1 MGQLGE
7 RTPGLTVTATVGS
20 PASQSR
26 LFGAPP
32 EIDPGE
38 EDPPV
43 RDLPPSAT
51 PPEQDTYER
60 EGQNEGQN
68 KEGYVEVDPAS
79 FVDSY
84 RPPAIDGD
92 FRGKH
97 IVTVEQFARDDL
109 KVLFEAA
116 STLKKRIRSG
126 DRGVVEIAT
135 GQVLALLFFESST
148 RTDMSFQAAMLRLG
162 GKVIGASNGI
172 RFSSV
177 YKGEDLPDT
186 VRAAG
191 CYADV
196 IALRHPE
203 VGASYLAARYL
214 DILARKIGRRSVV
227 ISAGDGVGE
236 HPTQALLDLFTILES
251 KKRVDGLSITMVG
264 DLKNGRTV
272 HSLAKLLAT
281 YGAGDTTVNFV
292 SPPSLMM
299 PPAIVGQLKRSKL
312 SVNETTGLDE
322 VLGAT
327 DVIYWTRVQEE
338 RFADPSE
345 YEQVKQGFIMT
356 PAVMERA
363 KRDSIL
369 MHPLPRKHEMG
380 GPADHELLDA
390 DPRSVYFQQMENGM
404 LVRMA
409 LLAKLLKGVHI

>member
-1 MGQLGE
+1 M
-7 RTPGLTVTATVGS
+7 TATIISSQRLLFDGPS
-20 PASQSR
+20 ETEPEEDASS
-26 LFGAPP
+26 PP
-32 EIDPGE
+32 ESMPATSSEPIEHDPDAAE
-38 EDPPV
+38 
-43 RDLPPSAT
+43 
-51 PPEQDTYER
+51 Y
-60 EGQNEGQN
+60 NESGF
-68 KEGYVEVDPAS
+68 VEVDPAG
-79 FVDSY
+79 FLASY
-84 RPPAIDGD
+84 SPPAIDGD

-116 STLKKRIRSG
+116 ATLKKRIRSG

-172 RFSSV
+172 QFSSV

-196 IALRHPE
+196 IALRHPK

-214 DILARKIGRRSVV
+214 DQLADKIGRRSVV
-227 ISAGDGVGE
+227 VSAGDGVGE

-251 KKRVDGLSITMVG
+251 KGKVDGLAIAMVG
-264 DLKNGRTV
+264 DLKHGRTV
-272 HSLAKLLAT
+272 HSLAKLLAI
-281 YGAGDTTVNFV
+281 YGARDTRVNFV
-292 SPPSLMM
+292 SPPSLQM
-299 PPAIVGQLKRSKL
+299 PAAIVEQLTDAGIGVQQTHDL
-312 SVNETTGLDE
+312 EE
-322 VLGAT
+322 VLSSS

-338 RFADPSE
+338 RFADPDE
-345 YEQVKQGFIMT
+345 YEQVKRGFIMT
-356 PAVMERA
+356 PRVMGRA
-363 KRDSIL
+363 GHDAIL

-390 DPRSVYFQQMENGM
+390 DARSVYFQQMENGM

-409 LLAKLLKGVHI
+409 LLAKLLQGVHI

>member
-1 MGQLGE
+1 MP
-7 RTPGLTVTATVGS
+7 TAVTAG
-20 PASQSR
+20 PASSQRQLFGGIQDDEPTLGFDSR
-26 LFGAPP
+26 LEESVEPETAHPSPSRGIEDDLDSAVYNENGFV
-32 EIDPGE
+32 EIDPAE
-38 EDPPV
+38 
-43 RDLPPSAT
+43 
-51 PPEQDTYER
+51 
-60 EGQNEGQN
+60 
-68 KEGYVEVDPAS
+68 YVDAYV
-79 FVDSY
+79 
-84 RPPAIDGD
+84 PPAINGE

-109 KVLFEAA
+109 KILFEAA
-116 STLKKRIRSG
+116 ATLKKRIRSG

-135 GQVLALLFFESST
+135 GQVLALLFFEAST

-172 RFSSV
+172 QFSSV

-196 IALRHPE
+196 ISLRHPQ
-203 VGASYLAARYL
+203 VGASYLAAHYL
-214 DILARKIGRRSVV
+214 DLLAEKIGRRPVV

-236 HPTQALLDLFTILES
+236 HPTQALLDLFTVLES
-251 KKRVDGLSITMVG
+251 KGTVDGLAITMVG
-264 DLKNGRTV
+264 DLKHGRTV

-281 YGAGDTTVNFV
+281 YGATETRVNFV
-292 SPPSLMM
+292 SPLSLTM
-299 PPAIVGQLKRSKL
+299 PRAIVRRLRVADIAVQ
-312 SVNETTGLDE
+312 ETSDLDE
-322 VLGAT
+322 VLGGS

-338 RFADPSE
+338 RFADEAE
-345 YEQVKQGFIMT
+345 YEKVKEGFIMT
-356 PAVMERA
+356 PSVMDRA
-363 KRDSIL
+363 RPDAIL

-409 LLAKLLKGVHI
+409 LLAKLLRGVHV